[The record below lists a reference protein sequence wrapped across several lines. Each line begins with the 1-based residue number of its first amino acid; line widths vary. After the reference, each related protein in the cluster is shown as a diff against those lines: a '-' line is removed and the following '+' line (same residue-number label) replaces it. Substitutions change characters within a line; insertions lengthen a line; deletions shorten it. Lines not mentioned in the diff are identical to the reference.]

1 MVSLGVSREGS
12 FCLRLLCMWNTHR
25 EMERSVSRSFAASQD
40 SNCLFTI
47 LAVKYFFDSMLGMFQ
62 DKKKKK
68 TTKRKWKGKK
78 KSPLSFKQVYK
89 APKSFTQVIFH
100 LELLDW
106 VHGWPPKGSTFLL
119 LSLIVSSLFLYS
131 SLICPITMIS
141 FNKYLLST
149 YYVPGNTLAYSGYIG
164 EQKFLFSVEFT
175 F

>member
-1 MVSLGVSREGS
+1 MKYTQRDGEKCLKKFCCIPRFKLLVYYFGCQVFLWLNVRHVSRQKEEK
-12 FCLRLLCMWNTHR
+12 NNEK
-25 EMERSVSRSFAASQD
+25 EM
-40 SNCLFTI
+40 
-47 LAVKYFFDSMLGMFQ
+47 
-62 DKKKKK
+62 
-68 TTKRKWKGKK
+68 KRKKK
-78 KSPLSFKQVYK
+78 KSPLSFKQVSK